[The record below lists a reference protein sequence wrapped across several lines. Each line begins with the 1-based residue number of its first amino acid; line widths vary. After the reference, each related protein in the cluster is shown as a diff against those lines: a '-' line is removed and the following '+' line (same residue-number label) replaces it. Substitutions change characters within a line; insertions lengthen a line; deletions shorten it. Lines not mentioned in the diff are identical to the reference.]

1 MNIWDKVKNY
11 ANGGRILKDWLGE
24 GGVVVEQEKAQAR
37 ANICLNG
44 ARDEHGKPRMCP
56 NNVKSGLLPKAVAW
70 AVHEELQLKNELQLR
85 VDGEKALGKCSIC
98 DCQNRLKIW
107 REIDK
112 IRAEETEESL
122 RKFPDWCWI
131 RNEP

>member
-24 GGVVVEQEKAQAR
+24 GGVVVEQETAQAR
-37 ANICLNG
+37 ANICVKC
-44 ARDEHGKPRMCP
+44 D

-85 VDGEKALGKCSIC
+85 VDGEKALGKCGIC

-107 REIDK
+107 REIEK
-112 IRAEETEESL
+112 IRAEETPESL
-122 RKFPDWCWI
+122 AKFPDWCWVKT
-131 RNEP
+131 EP